1 MHLHIYFVVYLKP
14 IKVQQITALRDADL
28 VDGQKV
34 DTEPFS
40 QFLGLMEDSRP
51 EFPAFDG

>member
-51 EFPAFDG
+51 EFPAFEG